1 MQAMREPSR
10 APDGNRPQHTGFDG
24 GRPAGEA
31 GLPSGVRVQ
40 IRNRFDGAWASG
52 YEVFA
57 AQPGGGYL
65 VRRTS
70 DHSVLPITFAEAEM
84 RLDPVPLPAVPNP
97 WSPPPVA

>member
-10 APDGNRPQHTGFDG
+10 ALDGSRPQ
-24 GRPAGEA
+24 PAGLAGGQPASEA

-40 IRNRFDGAWASG
+40 IRNRFDGAWAAG

-70 DHSVLPITFAEAEM
+70 DHSVLPIAFAEAEM
-84 RLDPVPLPAVPNP
+84 RLDPVPLPAAADS
-97 WSPPPVA
+97 WSPAVA